1 MGIMGPDSL
10 AKSAALDPKLSRR
23 LHSALTCSKEELFQ
37 VILDPAMEVLQ
48 ACCHNPALDEIHLQ
62 LILERRDLTEE
73 FIRAVAR
80 LDTVTGSH
88 RLTVALVHNPATPAS
103 LILKLLP
110 HLYLFELV
118 DVCYLP
124 GVTPDQ
130 RLAAE
135 RAIIQ
140 RLPTT
145 PLGNRITLARRG
157 TAPILDALMKEG
169 DLRVVEPCLNN
180 PRLKEAAVFQ
190 LASSARTAGETLA
203 VVARNQRWSSRPNL
217 KAALLKNPNTP
228 PSLIPALLTS
238 TTFPELKNLAATER
252 LGPERKR
259 LARAELKRRGY

>member
-1 MGIMGPDSL
+1 MGLDSH
-10 AKSAALDPKLSRR
+10 AKSASLDPKLSRR
-23 LHSALTCSKEELFQ
+23 LHTALTCGKDELFQ
-37 VILDPAMEVLQ
+37 IILDPSMEVLQ

-62 LILERRDLTEE
+62 LLLERRDLTED
-73 FIRAVAR
+73 FIRNVAR
-80 LDTVTGSH
+80 LETVIGSH
-88 RLTVALVHNPATPAS
+88 KLTVALVHNPTTPAT
-103 LILKLLP
+103 LTMRLLP

-190 LASSARTAGETLA
+190 LVSSARAAGETLA
-203 VVARNQRWSSRPNL
+203 VVARNQRWSNRPNL

-228 PSLIPALLTS
+228 LALLPTLLAS
-238 TTFPELKNLAATER
+238 TPFPELKNLAASER